1 MSKPPLIV
9 VAVLVL
15 IAVMATHRYFSQ
27 RRVEAE
33 NDRAPVRTQQVRVT
47 EKREIPDTR
56 NRSRQREHIVNE
68 PMRYEVV
75 FQPLRGGE
83 AITLRLKQPQ
93 YNQIAQGA
101 QGTLSLQGTRFVG
114 FSAQQP

>member
-33 NDRAPVRTQQVRVT
+33 NDRAPVRAQQVKVT

-93 YNQIAQGA
+93 YNQIEQGA
-101 QGTLSLQGTRFVG
+101 QGTLSLQGTRFVA